1 MSNVLQREQSEKVPL
16 HPFELSQASGISS
29 LKIQQERI
37 SNVEF
42 QNNVTRNYSIGTGMV
57 GPVAFPL
64 AKLAVVAVRQASRP
78 LARVVENLAHRS
90 STFRFFPKKILSQ
103 SNGLSQE
110 YGLSAIG
117 PVLPLL

>member
-1 MSNVLQREQSEKVPL
+1 M
-16 HPFELSQASGISS
+16 HPSAQSQASGISP

-42 QNNVTRNYSIGTGMV
+42 QNNVTRNYSIGTVMV

-64 AKLAVVAVRQASRP
+64 AKLAAVAVRQASRP

-103 SNGLSQE
+103 SNGLPQE

>member
-1 MSNVLQREQSEKVPL
+1 M

-37 SNVEF
+37 SNVKF
-42 QNNVTRNYSIGTGMV
+42 QNNVTRNYSFGTGMV

-90 STFRFFPKKILSQ
+90 STFRFFPKKTLSQ